1 MMTNVK
7 MIRMMVWIMR
17 VMLMLWMTMMML
29 MMTMMMVMQ
38 LSAWHA
44 PKEIEGSTKERL
56 AVSHKDDHNDHYDH
70 GTFKDMDCHFIIL
83 SLFFFVLHS
92 TGSVSNQID
101 LKWTTQ
107 ASHRK
112 SGDIVVMIMRM
123 MRRMVVE
130 WNKQKGNG
138 WLWCW
143 AGWRTKDF
151 LSPLICSKSNYTPP
165 KPSQA
170 YCTRIKRIVFQ
181 CTDNTQLQYS
191 MH

>member
-1 MMTNVK
+1 
-7 MIRMMVWIMR
+7 
-17 VMLMLWMTMMML
+17 MML

-56 AVSHKDDHNDHYDH
+56 AVSHKDDHDHDHNDHYDQS
-70 GTFKDMDCHFIIL
+70 TFKDMDCHFIIL

-112 SGDIVVMIMRM
+112 SGDIVVIKMRM

-138 WLWCW
+138 WLWCC

-151 LSPLICSKSNYTPP
+151 LSPLICSGSNYTPP

-170 YCTRIKRIVFQ
+170 YCTRIKRIAL
-181 CTDNTQLQYS
+181 TPLNYNTHCKVLHVALKP
-191 MH
+191 MHDH